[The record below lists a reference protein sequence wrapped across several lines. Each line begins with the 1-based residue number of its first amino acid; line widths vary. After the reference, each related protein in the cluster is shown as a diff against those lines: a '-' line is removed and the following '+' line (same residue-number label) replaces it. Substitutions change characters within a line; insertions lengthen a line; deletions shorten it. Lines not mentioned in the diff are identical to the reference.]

1 MLWADRLYS
10 LFSLF
15 SVISINLPP
24 IDPKPLGPLALVQVP
39 FKAVAVLDLSVGFET
54 AAP

>member
-1 MLWADRLYS
+1 MLWTGMLYS
-10 LFSLF
+10 LFCLF

-24 IDPKPLGPLALVQVP
+24 IDPKPLGPLALVPVP
-39 FKAVAVLDLSVGFET
+39 FKAVAGFDLSLFFET